1 MRTERPPVKQ
11 DRAVRTRQA
20 ILEAAAT
27 VFEAYGYDT
36 AKLSDIVNIAKV
48 TKGALYF
55 HFGSKEALAQA
66 VIDAQNQ
73 ERPQALPQEYKA
85 QEFLDMGMVF
95 CHQLRHDVL
104 MRASARLTLDR
115 AGPTLDK
122 AAPYQAWIA
131 LHTEVLAEAK
141 RRGELLPGVDPAVP
155 SQLIVGAYAGL
166 NTMSQTLGLDMDRQV
181 SELYSHVMPSVVVPA
196 VAIRLDTAPGRG
208 ARALFGGRGAH
219 ECREG
224 CATGVASHEAD
235 AGREFPGDGGVATG
249 PGVSLREAL
258 GA

>member
-20 ILEAAAT
+20 ILRAAAT
-27 VFEAYGYDT
+27 VFEEYGYDT

-73 ERPQALPQEYKA
+73 GQPPALPQEYKA

-104 MRASARLTLDR
+104 MRAGVRLTLDR
-115 AGPTLDK
+115 AGQALDK
-122 AAPYQAWIA
+122 AAPYEMWIA

-141 RRGELLPGVDPAVP
+141 RRGELLPGVDPVVP

-181 SELYSHVMPSVVVPA
+181 SELYAHVMPSVVVPA

-208 ARALFGGRGAH
+208 ARALFGDRGTH

-224 CATGVASHEAD
+224 CATGVAPRED
-235 AGREFPGDGGVATG
+235 DTVGDDTAGDDTVARPRAQAT
-249 PGVSLREAL
+249 R
-258 GA
+258 